1 MSLSKPKLSNP
12 SQLWL
17 EWKGS
22 SATLRYYDKE
32 AKAEKVMPQPFTFIL
47 LDELSCVTGYVKKL
61 ESNVF
66 SNEVRDTTKD
76 PMIVKAHKGGVLMEG
91 LYRDIKEKLP
101 KGASFCGSCYIG
113 YKDEGGQLAIGNI
126 KMTGASLSPWIE
138 FKNTHRN
145 DFGKKA
151 ITINGF
157 TEEKNG
163 DVEYKSPKFFS
174 TDISPAT
181 IQAAIRLD
189 MMLQSYLDSYV
200 SQSAHSQAQP
210 DTSHE
215 PEAESDPDLEEAD
228 DDNIPGINAPF

>member
-12 SQLWL
+12 SSRWI

-22 SATLRYYDKE
+22 TATLRYYDKE
-32 AKAEKVMPQPFTFIL
+32 KKAEIVVPQPFTFIL

-76 PMIVKAHKGGVLMEG
+76 AMIVKAHKGGVIVEG
-91 LYRDIKEKLP
+91 LYRDIKERLP

-113 YKDEGGQLAIGNI
+113 YKDESGQLSIGNI
-126 KMTGASLSPWIE
+126 KMAGASLSPWIE
-138 FKNTHRN
+138 FKNTYRN

-157 TEEKNG
+157 TDEKNG
-163 DVEYKSPKFFS
+163 DVEFKAPKFFS

-189 MMLQSYLDSYV
+189 LILQGYLDSYV

-210 DTSHE
+210 DEPDE
-215 PEAESDPDLEEAD
+215 PEGDKIPMEHENDLEEVAQGD
-228 DDNIPGINAPF
+228 IPF